1 MLAERFSKIEN
12 IVERADTEK
21 LRQVSKNE
29 LRRMVAEL
37 MRDYRVDINIKHKAI
52 RDEAQRIL
60 GHVDSLMRG
69 VEGKEWDDEDYAYLY
84 REIDAGVELAIKRW
98 EELADMSDLEI
109 ADELWRIFNDGKIK
123 V

>member
-1 MLAERFSKIEN
+1 
-12 IVERADTEK
+12 
-21 LRQVSKNE
+21 
-29 LRRMVAEL
+29 
-37 MRDYRVDINIKHKAI
+37 
-52 RDEAQRIL
+52 
-60 GHVDSLMRG
+60 MRG